1 MNKILY
7 TISTAIAIVVIG
19 SSAINSPKQVTH
31 STGYFSST
39 AQSCSC
45 HGTTMITSNNILITG
60 IPDTV
65 VAGQSYPMSL
75 TISNPSGKR
84 FGFAINSGTTGGTFT
99 TTNKYAQVST
109 TKKYE
114 MTHLNPPAATG
125 TYTWDNITWKAPATA
140 STVKIAYCG
149 LCGKATSGSTMVAG
163 YKNILS
169 TVVVTVT
176 PVKLSSFDIAQS
188 NGKVNMAWTTA
199 SEINV
204 AYFSVQ
210 RSLDGVNFTAVGKVN
225 ATGNSA
231 SLHTYDYTDDATN
244 LSGAI
249 YYRLNTVD
257 KDGSNSY
264 SKVMS
269 TQLSIINSKLS
280 IYPNPLRAGQDLKLN
295 YTSIKTGTV
304 SVQLVSMSGKRVI
317 NTNLAVNEGSNTLS
331 VAVGHLA
338 AGIYYLNVVS
348 ENGSAQR
355 QQLVIE

>member
-7 TISTAIAIVVIG
+7 TISIAIVIVVIG
-19 SSAINSPKQVTH
+19 SSAINSPQQETH
-31 STGYFSST
+31 SAGYFSST

-99 TTNKYAQVST
+99 TTNPYAQVS
-109 TKKYE
+109 KGYE

-125 TYTWDNITWKAPATA
+125 TYTWGNITWTAPAKAGTA
-140 STVKIAYCG
+140 KIAYCG
-149 LCGKATSGSTMVAG
+149 LCGKATSGSSMVAG

-169 TVVVTVT
+169 TVIVTVT
-176 PVKLSSFDIAQS
+176 PVKLSSFDIAES
-188 NGKVNMAWTTA
+188 KGKVNMAWTTA

-210 RSLDGVNFTAVGKVN
+210 RSLDGANFTTVGKVT
-225 ATGNSA
+225 ASGNSA
-231 SLHTYDYTDDATN
+231 SLHSYDYTDDATN

-257 KDGSNSY
+257 KDGKNSF
-264 SKVMS
+264 SKVVS
-269 TQLSIINSKLS
+269 VSLTAHNSQLNS

-295 YTSIKTGTV
+295 YASIKTGSV
-304 SVQLVSMSGKRVI
+304 SVQLVSMLGKRVL
-317 NTNLAVNEGSNTLS
+317 NTNLPVNEGSNTLS
-331 VAVGHLA
+331 VAVGHLT
-338 AGIYYLNVVS
+338 AGVYYLSVVS

-355 QQLVIE
+355 QQLVIQ